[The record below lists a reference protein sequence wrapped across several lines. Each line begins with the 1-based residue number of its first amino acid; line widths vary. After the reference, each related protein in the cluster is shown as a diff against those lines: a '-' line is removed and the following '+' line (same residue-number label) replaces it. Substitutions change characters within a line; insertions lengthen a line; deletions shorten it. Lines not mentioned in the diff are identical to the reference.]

1 MVGRNYYPFSSEA
14 MIKPDQVLFILRT
27 TVYNQDLINV
37 ILVDNVF
44 LDKPYDVL
52 SCILS

>member
-1 MVGRNYYPFSSEA
+1 MVGRNYYPFSLEV

-27 TVYNQDLINV
+27 IIYNQDLIDTIPVN
-37 ILVDNVF
+37 DVF

-52 SCILS
+52 SRILS